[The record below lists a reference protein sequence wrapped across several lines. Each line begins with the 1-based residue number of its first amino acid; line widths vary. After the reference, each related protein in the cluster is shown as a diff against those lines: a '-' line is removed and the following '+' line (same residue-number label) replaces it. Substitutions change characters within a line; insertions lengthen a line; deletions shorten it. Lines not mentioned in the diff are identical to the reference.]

1 MSCAPVLHCP
11 LNTTK
16 GPDNTDTGITSA
28 AFFLRIFRLSA
39 LAPNVSIEP
48 KFGRA
53 DMSSLVHSR
62 ECAKATALFVSS
74 FGADLVAE
82 VENVVPGA

>member
-1 MSCAPVLHCP
+1 MRKAPVLHCP
-11 LNTTK
+11 RKKTDIAKT
-16 GPDNTDTGITSA
+16 PDNKDTGITSA
-28 AFFLRIFRLSA
+28 AVFFTRTFRSSVL
-39 LAPNVSIEP
+39 SIEP

-62 ECAKATALFVSS
+62 ECAKATALLVFS

-82 VENVVPGA
+82 V